1 MTPAIRIQQVR
12 NIDNSLASV
21 HTEVQVITFLGGDV
35 GRVRAVIVNKNLRF
49 EAIPIEEL
57 MFDDSKKELAKSQAP
72 GIVKSNINQKEKN
85 K

>member
-21 HTEVQVITFLGGDV
+21 HTEVQVITFLGADV

-57 MFDDSKKELAKSQAP
+57 MFDDPKKELAKSQAP